1 VNRREFIT
9 LFGGAAAMW
18 PGAVWA
24 QQSATKKNFPTVGW
38 LVTGSPTS
46 YRHSLAAFR
55 DGLTEAGYLEGQN
68 IRIEYRWAEGKS

>member
-1 VNRREFIT
+1 MRRREFA
-9 LFGGAAAMW
+9 LLGVAAAMW

-68 IRIEYRWAEGKS
+68 IRDRVSVG